1 MKANSWPEYGS
12 VHLSTPTL
20 FSLLRCAPSP
30 AELSTVH
37 FQASRA
43 VSEQAFSKNQP
54 KTPKSLGKTSRCL
67 RAALNVASVVFS
79 GVILC
84 VVSPVHP
91 SPPMGPPPLSLCPGP
106 HQMAQPLMKQ
116 FPMPVTGCMRFL
128 PPGTPPPPPLP
139 FSQAHTSPGPSSG
152 FISSRN
158 SPLRPFL

>member
-91 SPPMGPPPLSLCPGP
+91 SPSVGPPPLSLCPGP